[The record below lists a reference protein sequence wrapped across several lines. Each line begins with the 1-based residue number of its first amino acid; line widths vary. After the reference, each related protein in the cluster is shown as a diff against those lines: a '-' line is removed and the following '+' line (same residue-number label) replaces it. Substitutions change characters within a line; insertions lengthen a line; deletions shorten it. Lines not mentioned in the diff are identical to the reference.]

1 MGNQKWTQSRLA
13 SNSWWIIENI
23 SFWLFWIWKAYTLL
37 YLLNNEPNIDKTY
50 LYAKDPYEAKYQ
62 LLNNKHKS
70 VALKHCDD
78 PKVFIEYSNEMENI

>member
-1 MGNQKWTQSRLA
+1 M
-13 SNSWWIIENI
+13 
-23 SFWLFWIWKAYTLL
+23 L

-50 LYAKDPYEAKYQ
+50 LYTKDPYEAKYQ

-78 PKVFIEYSNEMENI
+78 PKVFIEYSNEIENIFKNPDKYNPNKKQKILIEYYF